1 MKKSSALAIAI
12 AGVVAA
18 PVASAETY
26 VSARLGFEQI
36 SSDDDSIEILEFG
49 DLSSRLGWRGETDLG
64 NGMTAFG
71 SLEVA
76 ADGFGLRQ
84 LHVGLSGDFGSIKV
98 GEKTYAAFYNHVTGP
113 VDQPY
118 WVLFPG
124 LIESG
129 RTDEVINY
137 EGSAGAVRFGIGIG
151 ADGEGD
157 ADPGENATSTTST
170 QAAVSIDIGDTM
182 TLAIGVDD
190 DDGQEDSTTGI
201 TLHGTAGDI
210 AYAVTLQSEDDKA
223 LDDFIDGTPGT
234 GDVQGLQIWASFGQF
249 WVGYGYADIESD
261 AGDAKPTVI
270 SAGYS
275 APIGRQTQWWI
286 EASSEDWDDA
296 REDETNIVAAIRY
309 DYN

>member
-1 MKKSSALAIAI
+1 MKKSSALAMAI
-12 AGVVAA
+12 AGIVAA
-18 PVASAETY
+18 PVASAEVY
-26 VSARLGFEQI
+26 VSARLGVEQI
-36 SSDDDSIEILEFG
+36 SSDDDAIEELTFG
-49 DLSSRLGWRGETDLG
+49 NLSSRLGWRGETDLG

-84 LHVGLSGDFGSIKV
+84 LHVGLSGDFGSVKI
-98 GEKTYAAFYNHVTGP
+98 GESTYAAFYNHVTGP

-118 WVLFPG
+118 WISFPG
-124 LIESG
+124 LIETG
-129 RTDEVINY
+129 RTADVINY

-151 ADGEGD
+151 ADGVGD
-157 ADPGENATSTTST
+157 SDPGENATSTTST

-190 DDGQEDSTTGI
+190 DDGQEEATTGI

-210 AYAVTLQSEDDKA
+210 AYAVSLQSEDDFDGAA
-223 LDDFIDGTPGT
+223 LGVAGTD
-234 GDVQGLQIWASFGQF
+234 DVQGLQIWVSFGQF
-249 WVGYGYADIESD
+249 WVGYGQIDADEAD
-261 AGDAKPTVI
+261 ATPTVI

-286 EASSEDWDDA
+286 EASSEDWDDL